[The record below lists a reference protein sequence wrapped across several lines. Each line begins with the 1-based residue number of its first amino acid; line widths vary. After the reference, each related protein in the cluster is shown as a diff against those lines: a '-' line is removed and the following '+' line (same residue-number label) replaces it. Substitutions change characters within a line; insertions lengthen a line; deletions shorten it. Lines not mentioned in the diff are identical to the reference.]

1 MSLLVLLL
9 LLKMQRKG
17 PSEGL
22 ILHIGFP
29 HTTLSGT
36 ADLLIYYQWLPFP
49 TVSGYPLPNRSLVPC
64 ATSSLLTKGVIKSLR
79 KQLLGPLS
87 DTEWPLITRLRQ
99 EGEEMVMVL

>member
-1 MSLLVLLL
+1 
-9 LLKMQRKG
+9 MQRKG

-22 ILHIGFP
+22 LLHIGFP

-49 TVSGYPLPNRSLVPC
+49 TVSDYPLPNKSLVPC
-64 ATSSLLTKGVIKSLR
+64 ATSSLLTKGVIKA
-79 KQLLGPLS
+79 LGSSYLVPFHGREL
-87 DTEWPLITRLRQ
+87 PLITRLRQ